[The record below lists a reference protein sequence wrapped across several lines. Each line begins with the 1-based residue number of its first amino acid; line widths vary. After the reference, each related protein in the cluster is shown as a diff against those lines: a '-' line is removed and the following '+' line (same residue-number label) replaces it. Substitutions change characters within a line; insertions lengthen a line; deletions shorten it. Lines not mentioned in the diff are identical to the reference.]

1 MSEVRKMEWFKILR
15 DGSVGK
21 SCVVAKMNDAGYF
34 YIEIPSGAHG
44 KTKRIWINRKAVE
57 QEDEQFVVVD
67 KLDYRITEKGN
78 IVLIPGEK
86 NIAIIEAESGYR
98 GHSAI
103 NVYSRDGQEV
113 KPIFRGAVYHSPLGR
128 LGVSDIIL
136 TELRER
142 DIIKVRRTGRL
153 YGAPAELT
161 FVYSAGALIEYV
173 EEELKNLL

>member
-1 MSEVRKMEWFKILR
+1 MKWFKILR
-15 DGSVGK
+15 DGNVSEG
-21 SCVVAKMNDAGYF
+21 CVLAKMSPAGYF
-34 YIEIPSGAHG
+34 YVEIPCGAHG
-44 KTKRIWINRKAVE
+44 RKRRIWINRRAIE
-57 QEDEQFVVVD
+57 QKDEQYAIVD
-67 KLDYRITEKGN
+67 MLDYKITERGN
-78 IVLIPGEK
+78 IVLLPGRRD
-86 NIAIIEAESGYR
+86 IAIIEAESGYR

-103 NVYSRDGQEV
+103 NVFRDGQEV
-113 KPIFRGAVYHSPLGR
+113 APIFRGAVYHSPLGR

>member
-1 MSEVRKMEWFKILR
+1 MKWFEILR
-15 DGSVGK
+15 KGSVSEG
-21 SCVVAKMNDAGYF
+21 CVLAKMNDAGYF
-34 YIEIPSGAHG
+34 YIEIPCGAHG
-44 KTKRIWINRKAVE
+44 RTRRIWINRKAVE

-67 KLDYRITEKGN
+67 NLDYRVTGKGN
-78 IVLIPGEK
+78 IVLLPGRRD
-86 NIAIIEAESGYR
+86 IAIIEAECGYR
-98 GHSAI
+98 GSSAV
-103 NVYSRDGQEV
+103 NVFRDGQEV
-113 KPIFRGAVYHSPLGR
+113 APIFRGAVYHSPLGR